1 MLTTADSVRANP
13 DVANVL
19 MKGLALPADM
29 SAVDAVSL
37 DDNFIE
43 LHSCLVKVRI
53 VTFIPSPFLSEVFL
67 FGTDI
72 LAFSRRARP
81 P

>member
-29 SAVDAVSL
+29 SAVDALSL
-37 DDNFIE
+37 DDNFVE
-43 LHSCLVKVRI
+43 LHSCLIKVRI
-53 VTFIPSPFLSEVFL
+53 VFL
-67 FGTDI
+67 FQVH
-72 LAFSRRARP
+72 FSSRVFFVQF
-81 P
+81 